1 MDKQHHFD
9 PLMKIQALD
18 FIIKQQLSDRAYRV
32 YSFLVFR
39 YNTYTM
45 RCNPSI
51 EYMAQEMNK
60 SPSYIKRALR
70 ELRKKNFI
78 SNKRGSLTTGSNLY
92 RLVGT
97 TIGIYESQRSYSSSP
112 KVNSVTNEG
121 SHMSHKYIN
130 EYIKENIN
138 PDSHTEP
145 ELSEGSGSGAITE
158 EEWRRVGMNISKIIK
173 GEDIN

>member
-78 SNKRGSLTTGSNLY
+78 SN
-92 RLVGT
+92 
-97 TIGIYESQRSYSSSP
+97 IGFDDVVSSC
-112 KVNSVTNEG
+112 
-121 SHMSHKYIN
+121 Y
-130 EYIKENIN
+130 
-138 PDSHTEP
+138 
-145 ELSEGSGSGAITE
+145 
-158 EEWRRVGMNISKIIK
+158 
-173 GEDIN
+173 